1 MKRLPTIGFVA
12 VCMMF
17 ALPASASASV
27 SSTGQVK
34 HWGSYAGADVTPL
47 PKAVA
52 NLENVVA
59 IDAGNMS
66 GYALESNGTLWAW
79 GENGEG
85 ELGDGSTAPSRK
97 QATQTTFPAGVKIVA
112 IGEAQDSGFAIDS
125 TGQGW
130 AWGMNGPGQL
140 CLGKGTE
147 RRVLTPQKVPGLTEA
162 HAVQGGEHHVLW
174 LLKNG
179 ALETCGT
186 NSNGQLG
193 VGPAAARSASPL
205 SVPGLSKVVEISA
218 GEKSSCARTLAG
230 AIYDW
235 GANYNGQAGIGTES
249 AAVYE
254 PTLVPLPG
262 AASEVSC
269 GGNLPPN
276 GHTLALVKGV
286 PYGWGADA
294 AGQVGDGQTVNKL
307 KPVIATAVES
317 LGLTHV
323 VASGAYSL
331 GINAIGELYA
341 WGSDEGAALGT
352 GLGLSSL
359 TPVAIES
366 GVVEISGTALNSL
379 DR

>member
-1 MKRLPTIGFVA
+1 MD
-12 VCMMF
+12 
-17 ALPASASASV
+17 SSASV
-27 SSTGQVK
+27 PQRR
-34 HWGSYAGADVTPL
+34 GAPL
-47 PKAVA
+47 PYPCPA
-52 NLENVVA
+52 
-59 IDAGNMS
+59 
-66 GYALESNGTLWAW
+66 
-79 GENGEG
+79 
-85 ELGDGSTAPSRK
+85 SRK
-97 QATQTTFPAGVKIVA
+97 WWKSPPAR
-112 IGEAQDSGFAIDS
+112 
-125 TGQGW
+125 
-130 AWGMNGPGQL
+130 NP
-140 CLGKGTE
+140 
-147 RRVLTPQKVPGLTEA
+147 R
-162 HAVQGGEHHVLW
+162 
-174 LLKNG
+174 
-179 ALETCGT
+179 
-186 NSNGQLG
+186 
-193 VGPAAARSASPL
+193 AR
-205 SVPGLSKVVEISA
+205 
-218 GEKSSCARTLAG
+218 ARLAG